1 MRIWP
6 KMSSTPTALQVS
18 ATTAWPMVICL
29 GPQIWP
35 LYKFPFYI
43 HVLPW
48 EANLCKRSLKCEEAI
63 LTCLFECFALAW
75 KILDWGP
82 FTLIT
87 ADQGI
92 SLTASSNPCTL
103 QTKSSSQ
110 SIFESQLPFTLSIF
124 KAMKDWLRLNHPLY
138 LIHKFKA
145 FKVMFMSLN
154 NIYIYIYLAHP
165 LFIITSDL
173 NFPYNQTIVTCI
185 TNQHEGRQVNTSCNF
200 NISYIFL
207 SFVMATKTVRNDWQ
221 ISSWVLLHYVCIS
234 D

>member
-1 MRIWP
+1 MRRGHINLLVWV
-6 KMSSTPTALQVS
+6 L
-18 ATTAWPMVICL
+18 CL
-29 GPQIWP
+29 G
-35 LYKFPFYI
+35 LEF
-43 HVLPW
+43 
-48 EANLCKRSLKCEEAI
+48 
-63 LTCLFECFALAW
+63 
-75 KILDWGP
+75 LDWGP
-82 FTLIT
+82 STLIT

-92 SLTASSNPCTL
+92 SLTASSNPWTL

-145 FKVMFMSLN
+145 FKVIFMSLN
-154 NIYIYIYLAHP
+154 NIYIDIFGLP

-173 NFPYNQTIVTCI
+173 NFPYNQTIVSCI

-221 ISSWVLLHYVCIS
+221 ISSWVFLHDVCVS